1 MHESLHHEIEWLD
14 ERGWESSEEMPPP
27 GERPGM
33 PQHCHTIAQ
42 EMPQPPA
49 QLPLKSIERGRS
61 SVPIHTS
68 LQQRASTPLD
78 LADGDLE
85 SHIRALRRYARA
97 LTANPDDADDLVQE
111 TLKRALTYLDS
122 GGEIRNLRYYL
133 LTILHHARIDL
144 AKRESRGGEHI
155 PFDACLFLASGPNQS
170 DRLVCSEAVDA
181 INRLPEE
188 QRAVILLI
196 GFEGLAYQEVADVLQ
211 IPIGTVMSRLSR
223 ARKNL
228 RKILRL
234 EDISVDLVSTQLE
247 GGYIPES
254 SSRSKVALS
263 SDTA

>member
-1 MHESLHHEIEWLD
+1 MHESLHHEEWLD
-14 ERGWESSEEMPPP
+14 ESGWESGGKMLPQDEWPA
-27 GERPGM
+27 M
-33 PQHCHTIAQ
+33 PQHCHSIDQ
-42 EMPQPPA
+42 EMPQPAA
-49 QLPLKSIERGRS
+49 QLPLKSMERGRS
-61 SVPIHTS
+61 GVPTHTS
-68 LQQRASTPLD
+68 LQKRASTPLD
-78 LADGDLE
+78 LDDDLE

-97 LTANPDDADDLVQE
+97 LTANPDDAVDLVQE

-133 LTILHHARIDL
+133 LTILHHARIDH
-144 AKRESRGGEHI
+144 AKRESRGGEHL
-155 PFDACLFLASGPNQS
+155 PFDTCLFLASGPIQS
-170 DRLVCSEAVDA
+170 DRLICSEAVDA

-196 GFEGLAYQEVADVLQ
+196 GFEGLAYQEVADVLR

-228 RKILRL
+228 RKILHL

-254 SSRSKVALS
+254 SSRKVALS

>member
-1 MHESLHHEIEWLD
+1 MNEPLHDEIEWPN
-14 ERGWESSEEMPPP
+14 EQGWENGDGTLPL
-27 GERPGM
+27 GEWPM
-33 PQHCHTIAQ
+33 PQHCHNLAQ

-49 QLPLKSIERGRS
+49 QLPLRSIERGRS
-61 SVPIHTS
+61 RVPDHSS
-68 LQQRASTPLD
+68 LQKRGSIPH
-78 LADGDLE
+78 DGVESDLE

-111 TLKRALTYLDS
+111 TLKRALTYLDG
-122 GGEIRNLRYYL
+122 GGEIRNMRYYL

-144 AKRESRGGEHI
+144 AKRDARGGEHL
-155 PFDACLFLASGPNQS
+155 PFDSCLFLASGPIQS
-170 DRLVCSEAVDA
+170 DRLVCSEAMDA

-228 RKILRL
+228 RRILHL
-234 EDISVDLVSTQLE
+234 EDISLDLISTQLD
-247 GGYIPES
+247 GGYVPES
-254 SSRSKVALS
+254 SSRKVALS

>member
-1 MHESLHHEIEWLD
+1 MQEAKLDEMEWLD
-14 ERGWESSEEMPPP
+14 EQEWEFAEQTPLQDEWPLV
-27 GERPGM
+27 
-33 PQHCHTIAQ
+33 PQHCHNLAQ

-61 SVPIHTS
+61 RVPKHTS
-68 LQQRASTPLD
+68 LQKRISTPLD
-78 LADGDLE
+78 VVEDDLE

-122 GGEIRNLRYYL
+122 GGEIRNMRYYL
-133 LTILHHARIDL
+133 LTILHHARIDH
-144 AKRESRGGEHI
+144 AKRETRGGEHI
-155 PFDACLFLASGPNQS
+155 PFDTCLFLASGPIQS
-170 DRLVCSEAVDA
+170 DRMVCSEAMDA
-181 INRLPEE
+181 VNRLPEE

-211 IPIGTVMSRLSR
+211 IPIGTVMSRLNR

-228 RKILRL
+228 RKILHL
-234 EDISVDLVSTQLE
+234 EDISVDIVSTQLE
-247 GGYIPES
+247 GGYIPEP
-254 SSRSKVALS
+254 SSRKIALS